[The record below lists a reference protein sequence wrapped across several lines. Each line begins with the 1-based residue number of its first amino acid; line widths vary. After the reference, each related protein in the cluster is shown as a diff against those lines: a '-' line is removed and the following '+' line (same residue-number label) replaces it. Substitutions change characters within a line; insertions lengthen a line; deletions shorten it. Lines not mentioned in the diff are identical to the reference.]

1 MDIEHDWTLLPAV
14 VVRSAGFP
22 WELVL
27 SLVHPRAAE
36 AATAVVRLERQAL
49 DLLAEAPARDPRP
62 PATPSG
68 RAGGGRLRRG
78 LRGRL
83 R

>member
-27 SLVHPRAAE
+27 SLAYLRAAE
-36 AATAVVRLERQAL
+36 AAAVVVQLERKAF
-49 DLLAEAPARDPRP
+49 DLLADAPAHATGP
-62 PATPSG
+62 PPG
-68 RAGGGRLRRG
+68 RRA
-78 LRGRL
+78 
-83 R
+83 